1 MDRRVNYCGGSLET
15 DINRWLSVKGGT
27 DRDGNPIEK
36 PLFLAQA
43 ELIDGLCQRY
53 GQLPSAILK
62 ENASVLKMVHA
73 VILADDTQEQIE
85 KQKAQFRR

>member
-1 MDRRVNYCGGSLET
+1 M
-15 DINRWLSVKGGT
+15 SVKGGT
-27 DRDGNPIEK
+27 DRDGNEIVK

-85 KQKAQFRR
+85 KQKSEIRRQMPHGR